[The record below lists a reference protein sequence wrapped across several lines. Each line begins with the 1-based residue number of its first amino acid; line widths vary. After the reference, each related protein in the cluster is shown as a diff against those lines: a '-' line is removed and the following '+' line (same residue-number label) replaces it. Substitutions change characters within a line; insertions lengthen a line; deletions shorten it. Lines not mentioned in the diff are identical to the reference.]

1 MMNREYK
8 LTVKEYMDIIHRLDV
23 LESRLSEREKDELDW
38 AVSHLDS
45 LTKDEDTMKAWS
57 IILKKLGVRKTSLRP
72 KITYVKTGNDSIRK
86 IP

>member
-1 MMNREYK
+1 MNREYK
-8 LTVKEYMDIIHRLDV
+8 LTVKEYIDIIHRLDV
-23 LESRLSEREKDELDW
+23 LESRLSEREMDELDW
-38 AVSHLDS
+38 AVSQLDS

-72 KITYVKTGNDSIRK
+72 KDTYYVRTGIDNIRK